1 MLKCT
6 LDFNTQFECLHLPIV
21 LLISFIIRN
30 FHVDKSRE
38 RFFSSFRMVRLLA
51 TFRIILFFVDFT
63 KNISFSWGN
72 LLILHMDSM
81 KVSQYHCSLLLM
93 GRHTNGSVT
102 KLCMSFAF
110 DTTKESVPGLNSY
123 DVYSHN
129 IIE

>member
-1 MLKCT
+1 
-6 LDFNTQFECLHLPIV
+6 
-21 LLISFIIRN
+21 
-30 FHVDKSRE
+30 
-38 RFFSSFRMVRLLA
+38 MVRLLA
-51 TFRIILFFVDFT
+51 TFRMILFFVDFT

-81 KVSQYHCSLLLM
+81 KISQYHCCLLSM

-102 KLCMSFAF
+102 QLCMSFAF
-110 DTTKESVPGLNSY
+110 DTTKESVPGLNSC